1 MFQEADAVCAE
12 LGFGVQRICAF
23 ETVAAAHAV
32 ATEWEGGDATDRN
45 PTVEG
50 KMPDLRESGGKGV
63 GGDGKALDTEVPAA
77 IRLITLEGGSVL
89 VTVTLS
95 GYTLTEVCK
104 SGCGGH
110 GTADASIATTIS
122 TLMMSEGKAFETL
135 DSLLD
140 TISPLY
146 RGQFAG
152 SLMAKLAMLA
162 NEEDDDDDEEEKE
175 NHD

>member
-1 MFQEADAVCAE
+1 
-12 LGFGVQRICAF
+12 
-23 ETVAAAHAV
+23 
-32 ATEWEGGDATDRN
+32 
-45 PTVEG
+45 
-50 KMPDLRESGGKGV
+50 
-63 GGDGKALDTEVPAA
+63 
-77 IRLITLEGGSVL
+77 
-89 VTVTLS
+89 
-95 GYTLTEVCK
+95 
-104 SGCGGH
+104 
-110 GTADASIATTIS
+110 
-122 TLMMSEGKAFETL
+122 MMSEGKAFETL